1 MPPNSH
7 FPQKKEM
14 IFPPDSIEAIGPV
27 LTKRKRLT
35 KTDVGRYTMKS

>member
-7 FPQKKEM
+7 YPPKKEM
-14 IFPPDSIEAIGPV
+14 VFPPDSIEAIGPV

-35 KTDVGRYTMKS
+35 KADVGRYTMKS